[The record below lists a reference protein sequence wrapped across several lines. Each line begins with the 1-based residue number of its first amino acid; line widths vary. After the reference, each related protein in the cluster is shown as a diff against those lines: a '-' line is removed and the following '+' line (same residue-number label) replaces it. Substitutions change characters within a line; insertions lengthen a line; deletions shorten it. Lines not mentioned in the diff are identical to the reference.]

1 MTVDKSYWNNF
12 YKSSLT
18 KNPSNFAKFLSKRN
32 KIKKPLLIDFGC
44 GNARDTFYFLS
55 KNFSCFGIDTS
66 KEIISK
72 NNSLVKDIFF
82 KTDCCKKNFYF
93 KSNKKF
99 DYIYARFFIHAI
111 NLKGE
116 NFFLS
121 NIKKLCDKK
130 TKIFLEFRT
139 PLDPLYK
146 KGKVLSEYER
156 YTDHYRRFV
165 DPDLFL
171 DRCKKYGFKK
181 EYMKTSFN
189 FAKFRNQ
196 KPHICR
202 LILSKI

>member
-1 MTVDKSYWNNF
+1 MTVDIKFWDKF
-12 YKSSLT
+12 YKKSLT
-18 KNPSNFAKFLSKRN
+18 NKPSNFAKLLLKKN

-66 KEIISK
+66 GKIISK
-72 NNSLVKDIFF
+72 NNSLVKGIFF
-82 KTDCCKKNFYF
+82 KIDSCKKNFSF
-93 KSNKKF
+93 KTNKKI

-111 NLKGE
+111 TLKDE
-116 NFFLS
+116 KIFFS
-121 NIKKLCDKK
+121 NVKKLCDKK

-146 KGKVLSEYER
+146 KGKVLSKYER
-156 YTDHYRRFV
+156 YTDHYRRFI
-165 DPDLFL
+165 DTDLFL
-171 DRCKKYGFKK
+171 DRCKKYGLKK
-181 EYMKTSFN
+181 EYIKTSFD
-189 FAKFRNQ
+189 FAKFKNQ

>member
-1 MTVDKSYWNNF
+1 MTVDKDFWNKF
-12 YKSSLT
+12 YKKPLT
-18 KNPSNFAKFLSKRN
+18 KNPSNFAEFLFKKN
-32 KIKKPLLIDFGC
+32 KVKKPLLIDFGC

-72 NNSLVKDIFF
+72 NNRLVKGIFF
-82 KTDCCKKNFYF
+82 KTNCCKKNFSF
-93 KSNKKF
+93 KGNKKF

-111 NLKGE
+111 SLKDE
-116 NFFLS
+116 ICFFN

-146 KGKVLSEYER
+146 KGKVLSKYER
-156 YTDHYRRFV
+156 ITDHYRRFI
-165 DPDLFL
+165 DPNLFL
-171 DRCKKYGFKK
+171 DNCKKYGFKK
-181 EYMKTSFN
+181 VYLKTSFN